1 MESVMTIPSIML
13 KHKLVALEADMMEA
27 APERL
32 RRDFKEICRF
42 RGHKD
47 FHRVCGRIMWR
58 LINSVKKA
66 ETGLR
71 YDRRDRMVM
80 LLNEFIPQMEVD
92 NKKQANGAGLYC
104 KA

>member
-47 FHRVCGRIMWR
+47 FHVFAVGLC
-58 LINSVKKA
+58 SV
-66 ETGLR
+66 
-71 YDRRDRMVM
+71 
-80 LLNEFIPQMEVD
+80 
-92 NKKQANGAGLYC
+92 
-104 KA
+104 